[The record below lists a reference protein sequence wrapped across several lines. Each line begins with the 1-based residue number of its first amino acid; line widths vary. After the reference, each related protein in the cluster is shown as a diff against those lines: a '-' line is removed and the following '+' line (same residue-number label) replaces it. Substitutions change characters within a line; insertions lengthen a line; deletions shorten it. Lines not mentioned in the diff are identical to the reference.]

1 MPKIPKSW
9 MKKAGADG
17 SNYSDDILN
26 AGKYSFL
33 VTKAWEETAS
43 TGNEC
48 IALSLDVTVGTT
60 TYKIYDRLWFTEAAA
75 FKIHAFCKAAG
86 LAKIIADGG
95 VLSCE
100 DCVNVK
106 GMADVAIEDA
116 TSQYP
121 ERNVVANYLAID
133 EAGPVTPEDGV
144 TTDEPDI
151 PF

>member
-1 MPKIPKSW
+1 

-26 AGKYSFL
+26 AGKYSFI

-43 TGNEC
+43 TGKEC
-48 IALSLDVTVGTT
+48 IALSLDVVVGTT

-75 FKIHAFCKAAG
+75 FKIHAFCMAAG
-86 LAKIIADGG
+86 LTNIVANGG
-95 VLSCE
+95 VLSFE

-121 ERNVVANYLAID
+121 ERNVIANYLAID
-133 EAGPVTPEDGV
+133 QPGAVTPADGAS
-144 TTDEPDI
+144 TDEPDI